1 MSTAESIAARAPGT
15 GGVAAR
21 KAVFRWSV
29 RMFRREWRQQL
40 LIMSLLALAA
50 AAAVGLGILAHNLT
64 AVSAGAQFG
73 TANHFIQLD
82 ATGDGEFTIT
92 GEPPGG
98 ARSEAEVANIAAAQ
112 DWFGTIDV
120 IGQRFVSVP
129 GRFEPVEYRVQDPSG
144 AYGGPMIALLEGRY
158 PLATGEAAVT
168 DGMAAEFDL
177 EIGATVSLD
186 GTARTVVGLVENPS
200 DLGEEF
206 ALMAPTIETEM
217 DLVTILVDADDERAN
232 AFRPPGGGH
241 LMGASRGANE
251 AVAAGVA
258 VLSVTAVALLLVAL
272 LASSGFMVMAQRR
285 RRQLGM
291 MAAIGASQRHLRL
304 AVVANGAVVGLLA
317 MSVGAA
323 VGLVGW
329 IVAHPRI
336 ETAVGYRVARFA
348 VPWWLIATVIVLGV
362 LAATGAAWWPARQ
375 ASRGSILEALSG
387 RPSPPRPVHRSAVLA
402 GALIAGGVAA
412 LLVVGELGDDYGV
425 NWTNVALV
433 VGGTVLAV
441 VGVLLAT
448 PLAIHAL
455 ARPAGRFPIGVRLAL
470 RDLAR
475 FQSRSA
481 AALAA
486 ITLVLGILMAII
498 IGATAAEQAAGAGN
512 LAENQLLIRVAKLDG
527 PFVPSPAELTALQGQ
542 VDNLAEALDGATVTP
557 LDVAIDPGIEIL
569 ERLPGG
575 GEGQVAASLARRVED
590 GWADLSLLYI
600 GTPALLA
607 HHGFDIGAI
616 DPGTVILTP
625 ESGELTIL
633 GVTSDARTQQADP
646 EMLTAVQQLDPSY
659 TSLPATFVTEH
670 GMTTHGLEAVG
681 SGRWLVE
688 TSHPLSAEEITTF
701 TQLAANSELSVETRD
716 LQQGLAR
723 LRSGATAVGMLL
735 ALAVLA
741 MTVGLIRTEATGDLR
756 TLTATGATR
765 RIRRA
770 ITATTAA
777 ALAALGVLLGAT
789 AAVIVLASG
798 YLDDIGTT
806 LARLPFL
813 QVLVIVVGTPAAAAV
828 AGWVLA
834 GREPPSIS
842 RQPIG

>member
-1 MSTAESIAARAPGT
+1 MSAAESVPAGARGS

-21 KAVFRWSV
+21 RAVSRWSV
-29 RMFRREWRQQL
+29 RMFRREWRQQV
-40 LIMSLLALAA
+40 LIMSLLAVAA

-73 TANHFIQLD
+73 TANHFIQVD
-82 ATGDGEFTIT
+82 ATGDSAFTIS
-92 GEPPGG
+92 GEPTDGG
-98 ARSEAEVANIAAAQ
+98 RSQAAVADIAAAR

-129 GRFEPVEYRVQDPSG
+129 GRFQPLEYRVQDPSG
-144 AYGGPMIALLEGRY
+144 AYGGPMIDLLEGSY
-158 PLATGEAAVT
+158 PVAAAEVAVT
-168 DGMAAEFDL
+168 DGTAAEFDL
-177 EIGATVSLD
+177 AIGATLSLD
-186 GTARTVVGLVENPS
+186 GTPRTVVGIVENPR

-206 ALMAPTIETEM
+206 ALVAPAVATEL
-217 DLVTILVDADDERAN
+217 DSITILVDADEERAN
-232 AFRPPGGGH
+232 AFRPPGGG
-241 LMGASRGANE
+241 LRTGGSRGANE
-251 AVAAGVA
+251 AVAAGVG

-291 MAAIGASQRHLRL
+291 MAAIGASPRHLRL
-304 AVVANGAVVGLLA
+304 AVVANGAVVGILA

-329 IVAHPRI
+329 IVAHPWI

-387 RPSPPRPVHRSAVLA
+387 RPSPPRPVHRSVVLA

-412 LLVVGELGDDYGV
+412 LLVAGELGGDYGV
-425 NWTNVALV
+425 HWTNVALV

-441 VGVLLAT
+441 VGVLLAA
-448 PLAIHAL
+448 PVAIRAL
-455 ARPAGRFPIGVRLAL
+455 TRPAGRLPIGARLAL

-512 LAENQLLIRVAKLDG
+512 LAENQLLVRVAKLDG
-527 PFVPSPAELTALQGQ
+527 PFVPTPDQLTVLQDN
-542 VDNLAEALDGATVTP
+542 VDELAESLEQATVTP
-557 LDVAIDPGIEIL
+557 LDVAVDPTVEIV
-569 ERLPGG
+569 EQFPGG

-590 GWADLSLLYI
+590 GWADLSLLYV
-600 GTPALLA
+600 GTPELLA
-607 HHGFDIGAI
+607 HHGFDVGAI
-616 DPGTVILTP
+616 DPGTEILTP

-633 GVTSDARTQQADP
+633 GVTDDARTEQADP
-646 EMLTAVQQLDPSY
+646 ETITAVERLDPTY

-670 GMTTHGLEAVG
+670 GMATLGLEAVA
-681 SGRWLVE
+681 SGRWLIE
-688 TSHPLSAEEITTF
+688 TSRPLSADEIATF

-735 ALAVLA
+735 ALGVLA

-756 TLTATGATR
+756 TLTAAGATS

-777 ALAALGVLLGAT
+777 ALAALGVLLGAA

-798 YLDDIGTT
+798 YLDDVGILTH
-806 LARLPFL
+806 LPVL
-813 QVLVIVVGTPAAAAV
+813 QLLVIVVGTPAAAAV
-828 AGWVLA
+828 AGWVVA
-834 GREPPSIS
+834 GREPLSIS
-842 RQPIG
+842 RQPIE